1 MFKFIKNN
9 FVESLIIIMILWT
22 VSCIIK
28 DNIVKAADIPANA
41 IPRKGDPVSVLYV
54 QESDN
59 TYSAI
64 RNIKALPVTF
74 WADPTR
80 WIYSTDFNYSV
91 TRLSVTV
98 KSALAATSFYL
109 CEHAVSSTQNATYG
123 IYKTSESAANFIY
136 GGKVVANGMDGQ
148 NTILPFDAN
157 TAIMM
162 VVDLAASGDVCIN
175 TQGISK

>member
-1 MFKFIKNN
+1 MKERNWIW
-9 FVESLIIIMILWT
+9 LMIILCVIGISAITITNTITSIL
-22 VSCIIK
+22 
-28 DNIVKAADIPANA
+28 AADTPANA

-64 RNIKALPVTF
+64 RNVKALPVAL

-80 WIYSTDFNYSV
+80 WFYSTDFNYNVS
-91 TRLSVTV
+91 RLSVTV
-98 KSALAATSFYL
+98 KQALAATSYYM
-109 CEHAVSSTQNATYG
+109 CEHSVACSQNATYG

-136 GGKVVANGMDGQ
+136 GGKVVANGMGGQ

-157 TAIMM
+157 TSLML
-162 VVDLAASGDVCIN
+162 VVDLAAAGNVCIN
-175 TQGISK
+175 AQGISK